1 MDERGPGVALA
12 SPQGRA
18 VVAATVAGSSVAF
31 LDASVV
37 TVALPALGRDLD
49 ADLAVLQWT
58 VNAYTLTLAAL
69 VLLGGSL
76 GDRYGRRRVFTT
88 GVVWFA
94 LASAACALAPTA
106 EALVAARALQG
117 VGGALL
123 TPMSLAILQT
133 SLREADRAR
142 AIGLWSGATT
152 LATVAAPVVG
162 GALVA
167 LDWRWVFA
175 LNLPLAAVTAVLAQ
189 RHVPETRGRP
199 AEAPLD
205 AAGAVL
211 CVLALGA
218 LTWALTAA
226 PDQGASPGVLGAAGL
241 AVLAGAGFVV
251 RERTAREALV
261 PPALFA
267 DRTFTAANAYTL
279 VVYAALAGSGLLV
292 TLQLQVSLG
301 WSALAAGAATLPSSL
316 LLGVLA
322 GRAGTAGERVG
333 ARTMLTAGALV
344 AAAGFALLAAASPG
358 DRYASA
364 VLPGVVLMGLGIAG
378 FVAPLTSTVLG
389 AAPSALAGAASGV
402 NNAVARTAGLLA
414 VAALPALA
422 GISGRAY
429 TDPAVLT
436 PGYRSAM
443 LLCAGLLVAGAAL
456 ALAGLAR
463 RPPAAAP
470 RAAARRAERE
480 DPPATGAGA
489 DAGGR

>member
-1 MDERGPGVALA
+1 
-12 SPQGRA
+12 
-18 VVAATVAGSSVAF
+18 
-31 LDASVV
+31 
-37 TVALPALGRDLD
+37 
-49 ADLAVLQWT
+49 
-58 VNAYTLTLAAL
+58 
-69 VLLGGSL
+69 
-76 GDRYGRRRVFTT
+76 
-88 GVVWFA
+88 
-94 LASAACALAPTA
+94 
-106 EALVAARALQG
+106 
-117 VGGALL
+117 
-123 TPMSLAILQT
+123 MSLAILQT
-133 SLREADRAR
+133 SLREGDRAR

-175 LNLPLAAVTAVLAQ
+175 LNLPLAAVTVVLAQ

-199 AEAPLD
+199 FEAPLD

-218 LTWALTAA
+218 LTWALAAA
-226 PDQGASPGVLGAAGL
+226 PDRGASPGVLGAAVL
-241 AVLAGAGFVV
+241 AVLAGAGFAA

-344 AAAGFALLAAASPG
+344 AAAGFALLAALSPG

-364 VLPGVVLMGLGIAG
+364 VLPGVLLMGLGIAG

-389 AAPSALAGAASGV
+389 AAPPALAGAASGV

-429 TDPAVLT
+429 TDPAALT

-443 LLCAGLLVAGAAL
+443 LLCAGLLVVGAAL
-456 ALAGLAR
+456 AFAGLAR
-463 RPPAAAP
+463 RGPS
-470 RAAARRAERE
+470 RRSSRS
-480 DPPATGAGA
+480 PS
-489 DAGGR
+489 RS